1 MRSPPRRRA
10 CARDRHGLGE
20 ALEAPLVPGGRGTT
34 YYSPT
39 EGSLEFRRPKDTIE
53 LFTPGNAGRGRAREC
68 FSNAVLLHLALPTS
82 LFLDFT
88 QRLQLVCVHAWAHR
102 AQSGATQSYTGL
114 TRKTSLRT
122 RDSKLATQR
131 CQTPPSHKPCAAAH
145 VPRHNRPATWQGP
158 LRIGEFCAPRAG
170 AEALEP
176 RICREAL
183 ALTTRA
189 PKQRCGRPLPRP
201 GQLRRVGPPLGN
213 CALGTWH
220 KVFKHA

>member
-34 YYSPT
+34 HYSPT

-53 LFTPGNAGRGRAREC
+53 LFTHGNAGRGRAREC

-131 CQTPPSHKPCAAAH
+131 CQAPPPTS
-145 VPRHNRPATWQGP
+145 PAQRRMCRDTIA
-158 LRIGEFCAPRAG
+158 LRRGKGRF
-170 AEALEP
+170 
-176 RICREAL
+176 AL
-183 ALTTRA
+183 ANLVLLVLARRRSSRA
-189 PKQRCGRPLPRP
+189 SAEKRWP
-201 GQLRRVGPPLGN
+201 
-213 CALGTWH
+213 
-220 KVFKHA
+220 